1 MSVPTAAG
9 TRRVAGVSRRRPRS
23 GPVRDRVGGWFDVI
37 TPPSSHMCG
46 GREAAPRGG
55 GGAVVGAG
63 VGRPR
68 CGTDWR
74 GGEGPSECVYA
85 HAYRRCAEALLRRT
99 VVEHAEPVCP
109 GLQTLP
115 LRAAFAP
122 TGAFG
127 SACFVVS
134 GRRWR
139 GAPGDAAG
147 YGMSLPS
154 SPATRTVP
162 ATGFRPPAGVQ
173 ARPPRAWLQR
183 LCGESVLPSPAP
195 GETAT
200 TPAGGAPT
208 PGETATTPVPPQRP
222 LFFRFGQAGVVGV
235 SQNPQAGAAGAVGVS
250 SSGPAAPCDREH
262 GTGCRLSR
270 EAPTRWS
277 TMRLEQGCG
286 QGPDGGSDFAAVGWT
301 GHNSNARRSQLAPV
315 TPIRGS

>member
-55 GGAVVGAG
+55 GGAVVGA
-63 VGRPR
+63 VAGRPR
-68 CGTDWR
+68 WGTDWR

-139 GAPGDAAG
+139 GAPGDGAG

-173 ARPPRAWLQR
+173 ARPVKPRPPPRTAHPR
-183 LCGESVLPSPAP
+183 PVKPRPPPYARNGHFSSVSGRQGWMEFHRTRRPTPQGWSEFHRTHRPAP
-195 GETAT
+195 QGRSE
-200 TPAGGAPT
+200 
-208 PGETATTPVPPQRP
+208 
-222 LFFRFGQAGVVGV
+222 FH
-235 SQNPQAGAAGAVGVS
+235 
-250 SSGPAAPCDREH
+250 PAA
-262 GTGCRLSR
+262 RLPHATVYMAQTAASHAR
-270 EAPTRWS
+270 PPTRWS
-277 TMRLEQGCG
+277 TTRLKQKCG

-301 GHNSNARRSQLAPV
+301 GHNSDARRSQLAPV

>member
-1 MSVPTAAG
+1 
-9 TRRVAGVSRRRPRS
+9 
-23 GPVRDRVGGWFDVI
+23 
-37 TPPSSHMCG
+37 MCG

-139 GAPGDAAG
+139 GAPGDGAG

-173 ARPPRAWLQR
+173 ARPVKPRPP
-183 LCGESVLPSPAP
+183 LCAAHPRPVKPRPPPYPRNGHFSSISGRQGWSEFHR
-195 GETAT
+195 TRR
-200 TPAGGAPT
+200 PT
-208 PGETATTPVPPQRP
+208 PQGRSE
-222 LFFRFGQAGVVGV
+222 FH
-235 SQNPQAGAAGAVGVS
+235 
-250 SSGPAAPCDREH
+250 PAA
-262 GTGCRLSR
+262 RLPHATVNMAQTAASHAR
-270 EAPTRWS
+270 PPTRWS
-277 TMRLEQGCG
+277 TTRLKQKCG

-301 GHNSNARRSQLAPV
+301 GHNSDARRSQLAPV

>member
-1 MSVPTAAG
+1 MSSRLH
-9 TRRVAGVSRRRPRS
+9 RRTCAVAVRPRL
-23 GPVRDRVGGWFDVI
+23 
-37 TPPSSHMCG
+37 
-46 GREAAPRGG
+46 A
-55 GGAVVGAG
+55 AVVGAG
-63 VGRPR
+63 AGRGR
-68 CGTDWR
+68 WGTDWR

-134 GRRWR
+134 GRRQR

-147 YGMSLPS
+147 YGMSLPT

-183 LCGESVLPSPAP
+183 LCAESVLPS
-195 GETAT
+195 
-200 TPAGGAPT
+200 PT

-250 SSGPAAPCDREH
+250 SSGPTAPCDREH
-262 GTGCRLSR
+262 DTGCRLSR
-270 EAPTRWS
+270 KAPTR
-277 TMRLEQGCG
+277 
-286 QGPDGGSDFAAVGWT
+286 
-301 GHNSNARRSQLAPV
+301 
-315 TPIRGS
+315 

>member
-139 GAPGDAAG
+139 GAPGDGAG

-173 ARPPRAWLQR
+173 ARPVKPRPP
-183 LCGESVLPSPAP
+183 LCAAHLRPVKPRPPLCAAHPRPVKPRPPPYPRNGHFSSVS
-195 GETAT
+195 GRQGWSEFHRTRR
-200 TPAGGAPT
+200 PT
-208 PGETATTPVPPQRP
+208 PQGWSE
-222 LFFRFGQAGVVGV
+222 FH
-235 SQNPQAGAAGAVGVS
+235 
-250 SSGPAAPCDREH
+250 PAARLPHATVNMTQAAASHARLPHDRAQR
-262 GTGCRLSR
+262 GSSR
-270 EAPTRWS
+270 TAGKART
-277 TMRLEQGCG
+277 
-286 QGPDGGSDFAAVGWT
+286 GGSGFAAVGWT
-301 GHNSNARRSQLAPV
+301 GHNSDARRSQLAPV

>member
-139 GAPGDAAG
+139 GAPGDGAG

-173 ARPPRAWLQR
+173 ARPVKPRPP
-183 LCGESVLPSPAP
+183 LCAAHLRPVKPRPPLCAAHPRPVKPRPPPYPRNGHFSSISGRQGWSEFHR
-195 GETAT
+195 TRR
-200 TPAGGAPT
+200 PT
-208 PGETATTPVPPQRP
+208 PQGRSE
-222 LFFRFGQAGVVGV
+222 FH
-235 SQNPQAGAAGAVGVS
+235 
-250 SSGPAAPCDREH
+250 PAA
-262 GTGCRLSR
+262 RLPHATVNMAQTAASHAR
-270 EAPTRWS
+270 PPTRWS
-277 TMRLEQGCG
+277 TTRLKQKCG

-301 GHNSNARRSQLAPV
+301 GHNSDARRSQLAPV

>member
-1 MSVPTAAG
+1 MSSRLHRRTCAVAVRPHPASRLAAVAV
-9 TRRVAGVSRRRPRS
+9 RPHPASRLAAVAGRWWGQGRR
-23 GPVRDRVGGWFDVI
+23 
-37 TPPSSHMCG
+37 
-46 GREAAPRGG
+46 GRGEAP
-55 GGAVVGAG
+55 
-63 VGRPR
+63 
-68 CGTDWR
+68 T

-85 HAYRRCAEALLRRT
+85 HACRRCAEALLRRT
-99 VVEHAEPVCP
+99 VVEHAGPVCP

-139 GAPGDAAG
+139 GAPGDGAG

-162 ATGFRPPAGVQ
+162 ATGSRPPAGVQ

-183 LCGESVLPSPAP
+183 LCAESVLLSPAP
-195 GETAT
+195 GETGT
-200 TPAGGAPT
+200 TPACGAPA

-222 LFFRFGQAGVVGV
+222 LFFRFGQAGAVGV
-235 SQNPQAGAAGAVGVS
+235 SQNPQADAAGVVGVS
-250 SSGPAAPCDREH
+250 SSCPAAPCDRQH
-262 GTGCRLSR
+262 GTDCRLAR

-277 TMRLEQGCG
+277 TTRLEQKCG

-301 GHNSNARRSQLAPV
+301 GHNSDARRSQLAPV

>member
-23 GPVRDRVGGWFDVI
+23 GPVRVRVGGWLDVI

-46 GREAAPRGG
+46 GREAPPRGG
-55 GGAVVGAG
+55 GGAVAVVGAG
-63 VGRPR
+63 AGRPR
-68 CGTDWR
+68 WGTDWR

-85 HAYRRCAEALLRRT
+85 HACRRCAEALLRRT
-99 VVEHAEPVCP
+99 VVEHAGPVCP

-134 GRRWR
+134 GRRRR
-139 GAPGDAAG
+139 GAPGDGAG
-147 YGMSLPS
+147 YGMSLPT
-154 SPATRTVP
+154 SPATRTAP
-162 ATGFRPPAGVQ
+162 ATGSRPPAGVQ

-183 LCGESVLPSPAP
+183 LCAESVLPSPTPAP

-200 TPAGGAPT
+200 TPARGAPA

-235 SQNPQAGAAGAVGVS
+235 SQNLQANAAGVVGVSQNLQADAAGVVGVS

-262 GTGCRLSR
+262 DTDCRLSR
-270 EAPTRWS
+270 KAPTR
-277 TMRLEQGCG
+277 
-286 QGPDGGSDFAAVGWT
+286 
-301 GHNSNARRSQLAPV
+301 
-315 TPIRGS
+315 